1 MSDAVAVAII
11 SGGLALLGVIITSIS
26 TSRNMTAQ
34 LERNQAVIDTKI
46 EELTREVRLH
56 NNFAERIP
64 VMEQK
69 IKVINHRIDNL
80 ENYQGDVVRITNL
93 RDCCGFHINKRE

>member
-26 TSRNMTAQ
+26 TSRRMTAQ
-34 LERNQAVIDTKI
+34 LERNQAVTDTTL

-56 NNFAERIP
+56 NNFAQRIP
-64 VMEQK
+64 VIERDIK
-69 IKVINHRIDNL
+69 IINHRIDDL
-80 ENYQGDVVRITNL
+80 EKNHKGV
-93 RDCCGFHINKRE
+93 

>member
-26 TSRNMTAQ
+26 TSRNVTAQ

-80 ENYQGDVVRITNL
+80 ENYHKGV
-93 RDCCGFHINKRE
+93 

>member
-69 IKVINHRIDNL
+69 IKVINRRIDNL
-80 ENYQGDVVRITNL
+80 ENYHKGV
-93 RDCCGFHINKRE
+93 

>member
-69 IKVINHRIDNL
+69 IKDINRRIDDL
-80 ENYQGDVVRITNL
+80 EN
-93 RDCCGFHINKRE
+93 FHKGV

>member
-26 TSRNMTAQ
+26 ASRNMTAQ

-46 EELTREVRLH
+46 EELTREVRMH

-69 IKVINHRIDNL
+69 IKVINHRIDDL
-80 ENYQGDVVRITNL
+80 EN
-93 RDCCGFHINKRE
+93 FHKGV